1 MSPLM
6 GLNKSKGSTDV
17 SSSTVHK
24 SKSKSKVR
32 HVDKQSTSSRPSS
45 ISSASNTYGPVK
57 TPMRSPR
64 SINETVASKT
74 PSSSIHKPMNKG
86 QKKVPEKNQE
96 RLLERDTASSHLD
109 SFSGPSDQE
118 YEPKMFAIPQ
128 IVVTRASNEET
139 ASPDD
144 EVQQTI
150 RDKNDYSPYYRHRS
164 PSTVDAYIKT
174 EPEGPKT
181 KSFL

>member
-64 SINETVASKT
+64 SINET
-74 PSSSIHKPMNKG
+74 
-86 QKKVPEKNQE
+86 
-96 RLLERDTASSHLD
+96 
-109 SFSGPSDQE
+109 DQE